1 MRDDRGRY
9 ISTKVIADNG
19 PSWASGCPSC
29 KFGIVKAEL
38 TGACEFY
45 LERMVQ
51 ALETRGAV
59 FCTCRAGETARNHM
73 RNLRLRRIEEARKIP
88 LAREHGYDSSPEIE
102 IAKQKIAAARAANV
116 PTMRFEGE
124 RVPA

>member
-19 PSWASGCPSC
+19 PSWAAGCANC
-29 KFGIVKAEL
+29 TCGIVTPEL
-38 TGACEFY
+38 SGACSLY

-51 ALETRGAV
+51 AIESKGAI
-59 FCTCRAGETARNHM
+59 FCTCRAGVAARS
-73 RNLRLRRIEEARKIP
+73 NLLNRRQRLIEEARKMP

-116 PTMRFEGE
+116 PTMHYEGE